1 MSIFCW
7 ANFPFQKWYSFFSEK
22 YPMSNP
28 IIAVRGLGYFE
39 DINDE
44 LEPPRMI
51 RPLKRKDLEK
61 RLLNALKKPQD
72 KFT

>member
-1 MSIFCW
+1 
-7 ANFPFQKWYSFFSEK
+7 
-22 YPMSNP
+22 MSNP